1 MAEARLVSTL
11 RLRRLV
17 GRVEGD
23 DGEDDTLR
31 RAGPPRRLPVDFAE
45 AGDVNIPNV
54 EPMVSVSTRMART
67 NC

>member
-1 MAEARLVSTL
+1 MAETRLLSTL
-11 RLRRLV
+11 RLSGSVDRLGGV
-17 GRVEGD
+17 VA
-23 DGEDDTLR
+23 R
-31 RAGPPRRLPVDFAE
+31 RAGAPRRLPVDFAV